1 VISGAAI
8 LAKYQPLPRSVSPGQ
23 EPVVKPGQG
32 LVVKGVSVRFGAVQA
47 LSDISFNVS
56 PGEIL
61 GVAGPN
67 GAGKST
73 LIGVCTG
80 QVRPDRG
87 MIELDG
93 QALSGR
99 PHAFCH
105 AGVARMFQIPQI
117 FSSMTVRENVETGM
131 IFGGDG
137 VGYTGDVDAILEM
150 TGITGQANSAA
161 SGLDLLARKR
171 VMLAA
176 ALATGPRVLFMDE
189 PLGGLNETEVD
200 AFSTLIRKVRTELAL
215 SIVVVEHKIRA
226 LAQLSQRI
234 MILNFGETL
243 CIDTPDII
251 LSDPEIITLYLG
263 KKHEY

>member
-1 VISGAAI
+1 MISGAAI
-8 LAKYQPLPRSVSPGQ
+8 LAKHQPLPRRLA
-23 EPVVKPGQG
+23 PGQG
-32 LVVKGVSVRFGAVQA
+32 LVVRDVSVRFGAVQA
-47 LSDISFNVS
+47 LSNISFNVP
-56 PGEIL
+56 PGEIF

-87 MIELDG
+87 IIELDG
-93 QALSGR
+93 GALKGR

-105 AGVARMFQIPQI
+105 AGVARMFQVPQI
-117 FSSMTVRENVETGM
+117 FSSMTVRENVETGL
-131 IFGGDG
+131 IFGNRDSSDTNG
-137 VGYTGDVDAILEM
+137 VDDLLEM
-150 TGITGQANSAA
+150 TGLTSQASEAA
-161 SGLDLLARKR
+161 SSLDLLARKR

-189 PLGGLNETEVD
+189 PLGGLNEIEID
-200 AFSTLIRKVRTELAL
+200 AFSSLIRKVRDEMAL
-215 SIVVVEHKIRA
+215 SIVLVEHKIRA

-243 CIDTPDII
+243 RIDTPGLI

>member
-1 VISGAAI
+1 MGEVIKGATLNTDPETA
-8 LAKYQPLPRSVSPGQ
+8 PRSDA
-23 EPVVKPGQG
+23 PGQG
-32 LVVKGVSVRFGAVQA
+32 LTVRGLSVRFGAVQA
-47 LSDISFNVS
+47 LSDVSFDVP
-56 PGEIL
+56 PGEIF

-87 MIELDG
+87 TIELDG
-93 QALSGR
+93 QKLSGR

-105 AGVARMFQIPQI
+105 AGVARMFQVPQI
-117 FSSMTVRENVETGM
+117 FSSMTVRENVETGL
-131 IFGGDG
+131 IFGRTHDGDSAG
-137 VGYTGDVDAILEM
+137 VDPILEL
-150 TGITGQANSAA
+150 TGLAGQAADAA

-189 PLGGLNETEVD
+189 PLGGLNEAEID
-200 AFSTLIRKVRTELAL
+200 AFSDLIRRVRADLAL
-215 SIVVVEHKIRA
+215 SVVLVEHKIRA

-234 MILNFGETL
+234 MILDFGKTL
-243 CIDTPDII
+243 RIDTPARI